1 MTAAIRISI
10 LLFYYR
16 IFAAPGS
23 PIKWIIKITL
33 ALQAVYLVVYSILPA
48 FICRPLHMA
57 WHPLERQRFFNDWY
71 YYYVQVA
78 LFSTSMTFDV
88 VLLVLPLYPVSQL
101 QMPFKRRA
109 GVSVLFMLGA
119 A

>member
-1 MTAAIRISI
+1 MTTAIRVSI

-16 IFAAPGS
+16 IFVTPRS
-23 PIKWIIKITL
+23 PVKWIIKVTL
-33 ALQAVYLVVYSILPA
+33 ALQVIYLIVYSILPA

-57 WHPLERQRFFNDWY
+57 WHPLERQLYFHDWY
-71 YYYVQVA
+71 YYYAQVA

-88 VLLVLPLYPVSQL
+88 VLLVLPLYPVWQL
-101 QMPFKRRA
+101 QMPLKRRA
-109 GVSVLFMLGA
+109 SISLLFMLGA